1 MTKEKWW
8 HKCSDEVK
16 QKMIDEWVQK
26 KVEEEA
32 KENDV
37 KPRNSSGSLRF

>member
-8 HKCSDEVK
+8 HKCSDEVV

-32 KENDV
+32 KEKNKND
-37 KPRNSSGSLRF
+37 

>member
-16 QKMIDEWVQK
+16 QKMIDEWVQQ
-26 KVEEEA
+26 KVDEE
-32 KENDV
+32 KEEQNAR
-37 KPRNSSGSLRF
+37 KSN